1 MKLFRLIK
9 RHIRDKILLKKLS
22 QYNLQDALI
31 NEDGTITFIGHVD
44 LSGLG
49 LKKIPFKFKNVHGD
63 FNCSI
68 NNLERLTNAPEQ
80 VGGTFNCSTNKLT
93 SLKYSPKVI
102 SEDFICT
109 QNNLENLEFCL
120 DTIKNIQAEHNK
132 INTLKYFPKIVG
144 GNCYLGGN
152 DLENIDT
159 LKRIEISGD
168 IILHRFVSQKS
179 VDPYK
184 KTYFSNSEIKHKF
197 ELDDIREQ
205 MNTLDISLSKKEVSA
220 SRKVKI

>member
-1 MKLFRLIK
+1 M
-9 RHIRDKILLKKLS
+9 
-22 QYNLQDALI
+22 
-31 NEDGTITFIGHVD
+31 
-44 LSGLG
+44 
-49 LKKIPFKFKNVHGD
+49 HGD
-63 FNCSI
+63 
-68 NNLERLTNAPEQ
+68 
-80 VGGTFNCSTNKLT
+80 FNCSTNKLT